1 MERKRAP
8 VAQLD
13 RALASGARGRG
24 FESRRVRHFFAR
36 FGQKNTKPQG
46 FTSLRE
52 ARLHSKGAAFSSHLH
67 PKLLIT
73 GLRTVTDSSSLLS
86 VIVCTQHILK
96 KLFSYLQF
104 GKQGIYYP

>member
-36 FGQKNTKPQG
+36 
-46 FTSLRE
+46 
-52 ARLHSKGAAFSSHLH
+52 KG
-67 PKLLIT
+67 K
-73 GLRTVTDSSSLLS
+73 
-86 VIVCTQHILK
+86 
-96 KLFSYLQF
+96 
-104 GKQGIYYP
+104 

>member
-36 FGQKNTKPQG
+36 TGKKN
-46 FTSLRE
+46 E
-52 ARLHSKGAAFSSHLH
+52 DA
-67 PKLLIT
+67 
-73 GLRTVTDSSSLLS
+73 SLLFTRRQPLF
-86 VIVCTQHILK
+86 TQKAQPFLPCR
-96 KLFSYLQF
+96 
-104 GKQGIYYP
+104 GVM